1 MDKLGVGLIGA
12 GRISDLHAIEYLQN
26 PRARIAAV
34 CDADPDI
41 ARSRAERWGV
51 PAGRVFARHE
61 DLIAADEV
69 DLVEILL
76 PHDLHAP
83 VALAAIAAGK
93 RVSVQKPMATSL
105 ADALSMVEAAE
116 AAGTFFKVFENF
128 VFYPPIVRAKELL
141 DAGAIGEPLFVR
153 IKSNFGD
160 PRHGWPIPPAARG
173 WRLDPERCGGGP
185 IVFDDGHHKFA
196 LAWWLMGG
204 LPEEVHAWIGTTP
217 VEGGVVDGPAVISFR
232 FPGGSRMGV
241 FEAVHSRDLLVET
254 RHYAQDDQVEI
265 TGTRGVIWVT
275 RGHGRLGDRPPVILY
290 ADGET
295 RSFSA
300 MPTGWEESFV
310 RCTRQTIA
318 AALDGEPP
326 RLTGRQ
332 GIDVLR
338 FSLAAL
344 ESASTGRSVRL
355 EEPPPTPP
363 GAASPSP

>member
-1 MDKLGVGLIGA
+1 MDKLRVGFIGA
-12 GRISDLHAIEYLQN
+12 GRISDLHAIEYLRN
-26 PRARIAAV
+26 PRAAIAAV
-34 CDADPDI
+34 CDADPAVA
-41 ARSRAERWGV
+41 ARQARAWGV
-51 PAGRVFARHE
+51 PEARTFGRPE
-61 DLIAADEV
+61 DLLAADEV

-76 PHDLHAP
+76 PHHLHAP
-83 VALAAIAAGK
+83 VTLAAVAAGK

-105 ADALSMVEAAE
+105 ADAEAMVGAAE
-116 AAGTFFKVFENF
+116 AAGLFLKLFENF
-128 VFYPPIVRAKELL
+128 VFYPPVVKAKELV

-160 PRHGWPIPPAARG
+160 PRHGWPIPVAARD
-173 WRLDPERCGGGP
+173 WRLDPGRCGGGP

-196 LAWWLMGG
+196 LAWWFMGM
-204 LPEEVHAWIGTTP
+204 PEEVHAWIGTTP

-232 FPGGSRMGV
+232 FPGSRMGV

-265 TGTRGVIWVT
+265 TGTKGVLWVT
-275 RGHGRLGDRPPVILY
+275 RGHGKIGDRPPVILY

-295 RSFSA
+295 RGFSA

-310 RCTRQTIA
+310 GSTRQTIRA
-318 AALDGEPP
+318 VLDGEPP
-326 RLTGRQ
+326 CLTGRQ

-344 ESASTGRSVRL
+344 ESATSGRSVRVA
-355 EEPPPTPP
+355 P
-363 GAASPSP
+363 